1 MDEKWEEKEL
11 EKREEK
17 SPEEKDHGEKS
28 YEEKYRRDP
37 LGAIVW
43 AAILIW
49 CGLVF
54 LANNLGFMDKIQPVF
69 DFLPKAAESWEI
81 DVPFITSG
89 AIQIFLLGTA
99 FIFSVEIAIRLTFP
113 EYRRPVF
120 GSVVLIGVLLSLAFD
135 NWELFFPL
143 LLIAFGIS
151 ILFRRR

>member
-17 SPEEKDHGEKS
+17 SPEEKDFGEKS

-37 LGAIVW
+37 LGSIVW

-49 CGLVF
+49 CGFVF
-54 LANNLGFMDKIQPVF
+54 LANNQGVIYKIQPVF
-69 DFLPKAAESWEI
+69 DFLPNAPESW
-81 DVPFITSG
+81 DKDSFITFV
-89 AIQIFLLGTA
+89 AIQVFLLGTA
-99 FIFSVEIAIRLTFP
+99 FIFAVEIVIRLTVP

-120 GSVVLIGVLLSLAFD
+120 GSVVMIGVLLSLAFD

-151 ILFRRR
+151 ILFRKR

>member
-17 SPEEKDHGEKS
+17 SPEEKDHGEKN

-37 LGAIVW
+37 LGSIVW

-81 DVPFITSG
+81 DVPFITFG

-99 FIFSVEIAIRLTFP
+99 FIFSIVTVFAS
-113 EYRRPVF
+113 RP
-120 GSVVLIGVLLSLAFD
+120 GLM
-135 NWELFFPL
+135 
-143 LLIAFGIS
+143 IS
-151 ILFRRR
+151 ILPGNMRIIFFACRL

>member
-17 SPEEKDHGEKS
+17 SPKEKDFGEKS
-28 YEEKYRRDP
+28 YKEKYRRDP
-37 LGAIVW
+37 LGAIIW

-54 LANNLGFMDKIQPVF
+54 LANNLGFIDKIQPVF
-69 DFLPKAAESWEI
+69 DFLPKVSESWEI
-81 DVPFITSG
+81 DIPFITFG
-89 AIQIFLLGTA
+89 AIQVFLLGTA
-99 FIFSVEIAIRLTFP
+99 FIFAIEIAIRLTVP

-120 GSVVLIGVLLSLAFD
+120 GSVVMIGVLLSLALD

-143 LLIAFGIS
+143 LLIAFGVS